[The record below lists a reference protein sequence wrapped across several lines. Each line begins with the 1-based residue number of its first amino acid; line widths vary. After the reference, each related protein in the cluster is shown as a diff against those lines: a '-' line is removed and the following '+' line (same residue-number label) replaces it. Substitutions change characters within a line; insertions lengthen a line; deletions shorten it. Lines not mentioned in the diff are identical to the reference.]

1 MNKSK
6 KIKITAAQ
14 REKGSLQG
22 KTGRECPFPRVFA
35 PWLCS
40 REKRP
45 QGFVRERGD
54 FSFFQPH
61 RALRPAAFA
70 RCALTQERLVIVL
83 WQALVCAIL

>member
-22 KTGRECPFPRVFA
+22 KTSRECPFPRAFA

-45 QGFVRERGD
+45 QGVVRERGD
-54 FSFFQPH
+54 FSH

-70 RCALTQERLVIVL
+70 RRALAPERLVIVL